1 VLRARIITGTLLVAG
16 LVALL
21 WADGA
26 LSARVRADDGAVLR
40 ALGSADGAL
49 LVPLALLALAPL
61 LASELA
67 AMLRGAGIA
76 APTWLTV
83 SAAVLGCAATRL
95 PCGWSDSPA
104 FAAGAFACAA
114 WLATALALVAH
125 TRGERIAGAIA
136 ATGGTMLA
144 FAWVGAMLGTWLRVR
159 TEVGPW
165 VLAGAVLTV
174 KASDIGAYA
183 VGMSVGRHKMI
194 PWLSPAKSWEG
205 FAGGI
210 AFAALVGG
218 TLAWLSGDLPDP
230 RDQVP
235 VALGAATGAVLGV
248 VGPFGDLAESLL
260 KRNAG
265 AKDSGSFLPGMG
277 GLFDVLD
284 SPLLAGPVVWW
295 ALQLR

>member
-1 VLRARIITGTLLVAG
+1 MLRHRLITGTLLVA
-16 LVALL
+16 ALL
-21 WADGA
+21 GLLW
-26 LSARVRADDGAVLR
+26 VDGAVSSRMHDDAAVVRLLGTSDGL
-40 ALGSADGAL
+40 ALTALAL
-49 LVPLALLALAPL
+49 LVLAPVL
-61 LASELA
+61 GAELA
-67 AMLRGAGIA
+67 AMLRGAGVA
-76 APTWLTV
+76 APRALTAL
-83 SAAVLGCAATRL
+83 AAVAGCAAVR
-95 PCGWSDSPA
+95 CVPA
-104 FAAGAFACAA
+104 FEDPATAGAAV
-114 WLATALALVAH
+114 ATATAGVLAAAFVVH
-125 TRGERIAGAIA
+125 TRGERVAGAIA
-136 ATGGTMLA
+136 AAGGTMLA
-144 FAWVGAMLGTWLRVR
+144 FAWVGAMLGTWLLVR

-165 VLAGAVLTV
+165 VLAGAILTV

-183 VGMSVGRHKMI
+183 VGMSIGRHKMI

-218 TLAWLSGDLPDP
+218 TLAWLSGGLADP

>member
-1 VLRARIITGTLLVAG
+1 MLRHRLITGTLPVA
-16 LVALL
+16 ALL
-21 WADGA
+21 GLLWVDGA
-26 LSARVRADDGAVLR
+26 ASARLHDGAAVVRLLGTSDGL
-40 ALGSADGAL
+40 ALTALAL
-49 LVPLALLALAPL
+49 LVLAPVL
-61 LASELA
+61 GAELA
-67 AMLRGAGIA
+67 AMLRGAGVA
-76 APTWLTV
+76 APRALTAL
-83 SAAVLGCAATRL
+83 AAVAGCAAVR
-95 PCGWSDSPA
+95 CVPA
-104 FAAGAFACAA
+104 FEDPAAAGAAV
-114 WLATALALVAH
+114 ATATAGVLAAAFVVH
-125 TRGERIAGAIA
+125 TRGERVAGAIA
-136 ATGGTMLA
+136 AAGGTMLA
-144 FAWVGAMLGTWLRVR
+144 FAWVGAMLGTWLLVR

-165 VLAGAVLTV
+165 VLAGAILTV

-183 VGMSVGRHKMI
+183 VGMSIGRHKMI

-210 AFAALVGG
+210 GFAALVGG
-218 TLAWLSGDLPDP
+218 TLAWLSGGLTDP

-235 VALGAATGAVLGV
+235 GALGAATGAVLGV

>member
-1 VLRARIITGTLLVAG
+1 MLRHRIITGTLLVA
-16 LVALL
+16 ALL
-21 WADGA
+21 GLLW
-26 LSARVRADDGAVLR
+26 VDGAVSAHLR
-40 ALGSADGAL
+40 DSAVATGALGTSDGLALTALAL
-49 LVPLALLALAPL
+49 LVLAPVL
-61 LASELA
+61 GAELA
-67 AMLRGAGIA
+67 AMLRGAGVA
-76 APTWLTV
+76 APRTLTAF
-83 SAAVLGCAATRL
+83 AAVAGCAAVR
-95 PCGWSDSPA
+95 CVPA
-104 FAAGAFACAA
+104 FENPALAGAAI
-114 WLATALALVAH
+114 ATATAGVLAAAFVVH
-125 TRGERIAGAIA
+125 TRGERVAGAIA
-136 ATGGTMLA
+136 ATGGTLLA
-144 FAWVGAMLGTWLRVR
+144 FAWVGMMLGTWLLVR

-165 VLAGAVLTV
+165 ALAGAVLTV

-218 TLAWLSGDLPDP
+218 ALAWLSGGLTDP

-235 VALGAATGAVLGV
+235 AALGAATGAVLGV

-265 AKDSGSFLPGMG
+265 AKDSGGFLPGMG

>member
-1 VLRARIITGTLLVAG
+1 VLRHRLITGTLLVA
-16 LVALL
+16 ALL
-21 WADGA
+21 GLLW
-26 LSARVRADDGAVLR
+26 VDGAVSARLHDVPAVVR
-40 ALGSADGAL
+40 LLGTSDGLALTALAL
-49 LVPLALLALAPL
+49 LVLAPVL
-61 LASELA
+61 GAELA
-67 AMLRGAGIA
+67 AMLRGAGVA
-76 APTWLTV
+76 APRALTAL
-83 SAAVLGCAATRL
+83 AAVAGCAAVR
-95 PCGWSDSPA
+95 CVPA
-104 FAAGAFACAA
+104 LGDPAMAGAAI
-114 WLATALALVAH
+114 ATATAGVLAAAFVVH
-125 TRGERIAGAIA
+125 TRGERVAGAIA

-144 FAWVGAMLGTWLRVR
+144 FAWVGAMLGTWLLVR

-218 TLAWLSGDLPDP
+218 TLAWLSGGLPDP